1 MIRDKNNESMNV
13 MISED
18 PDSKAE
24 GSFVEETKDNAIKKS
39 KLNIALSFKSNGKM
53 VPRDLTPTTITII

>member
-1 MIRDKNNESMNV
+1 

-18 PDSKAE
+18 PDGNTDGK
-24 GSFVEETKDNAIKKS
+24 FVEETKDNTIKKS

>member
-1 MIRDKNNESMNV
+1 MNV

-18 PDSKAE
+18 PDGKAE

>member
-1 MIRDKNNESMNV
+1 MNI

-18 PDSKAE
+18 QDGKAE
-24 GSFVEETKDNAIKKS
+24 GSFVEETKENAIKKS

>member
-1 MIRDKNNESMNV
+1 MNV

-18 PDSKAE
+18 PDGKAE
-24 GSFVEETKDNAIKKS
+24 GQTVEETKDNAAKKS